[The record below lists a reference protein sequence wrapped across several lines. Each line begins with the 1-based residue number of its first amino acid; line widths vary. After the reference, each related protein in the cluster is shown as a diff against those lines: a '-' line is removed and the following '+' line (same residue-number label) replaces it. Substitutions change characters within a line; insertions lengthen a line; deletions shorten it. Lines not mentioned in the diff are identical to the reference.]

1 MGITKVY
8 RKEKGENMDFKR
20 EEGIIYLGENKN
32 DKYAYITWKELGN
45 GVIEVDHTV
54 VDKEYGGQ
62 GIAAKLVDEVVKYA
76 KENNLKISSTCWYAS
91 KRLKDE
97 KYKDII
103 A

>member
-1 MGITKVY
+1 M
-8 RKEKGENMDFKR
+8 EFKKDK
-20 EEGIIYLGENKN
+20 GIIYLGESKN
-32 DKYAYITWKELGN
+32 DNYARITWQELGN
-45 GVIEVDHTV
+45 NVIEIDHTI

-62 GIAAKLVDEVVKYA
+62 GIAGKLVDEVVNYA

-97 KYKDII
+97 KYKDIL